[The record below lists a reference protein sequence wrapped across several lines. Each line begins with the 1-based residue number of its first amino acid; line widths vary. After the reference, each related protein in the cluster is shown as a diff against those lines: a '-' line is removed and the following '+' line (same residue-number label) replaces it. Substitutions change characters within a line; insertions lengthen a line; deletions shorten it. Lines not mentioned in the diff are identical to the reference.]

1 MNSECRCDRLDGGT
15 VVRPYER
22 RHFGNIRRRQ
32 SGNWQ
37 ASYKVDGQS
46 FSLGTFSFKADALAA
61 LAEIE
66 VSVNRG
72 TWISPELSMITLSE
86 YATEWLENRH
96 NLSPRTHEHYEYLL
110 RKYILP
116 DLGQRELKEISPP
129 MVRKWH
135 GTHAGKHVST
145 ASKAYRLLSTIMKTA
160 VEDELLNASPCRVR
174 GAGQERAPER
184 PIATVDEVQLLR
196 EAMPDRLKI
205 MVDMAVWCQMRRGEI
220 FGLQRSDID
229 LENRTVNIERSR
241 TYLTTGESL
250 TKSPKTAAGRRK
262 LIIPQRVIPNLA
274 WHLNE
279 FTQCHQ
285 EALLVTGLKGEPI
298 TAMSFQRAW
307 NKARAT
313 INREDLHFHDLRHT
327 GLTLAAATGATTAEL
342 MRRAGHA
349 SPDAALRYQHA
360 TLERDSLLASKLDGL

>member
-1 MNSECRCDRLDGGT
+1 MDANQRRELLAEVRQARNCSHPIRISGEFIELSTGEVLRRGLT
-15 VVRPYER
+15 VACKD
-22 RHFGNIRRRQ
+22 RRRVLCPACSDLYQ
-32 SGNWQ
+32 MDAFIIVASGLYGGKGTSNSVTDHPRIFATLTAPSFGPVHRINNAGSCHQ
-37 ASYKVDGQS
+37 RPRQLRCPHGLILRCTQRHQPVDG
-46 FSLGTFSFKADALAA
+46 
-61 LAEIE
+61 
-66 VSVNRG
+66 
-72 TWISPELSMITLSE
+72 
-86 YATEWLENRH
+86 
-96 NLSPRTHEHYEYLL
+96 
-110 RKYILP
+110 
-116 DLGQRELKEISPP
+116 
-129 MVRKWH
+129 
-135 GTHAGKHVST
+135 
-145 ASKAYRLLSTIMKTA
+145 
-160 VEDELLNASPCRVR
+160 
-174 GAGQERAPER
+174 
-184 PIATVDEVQLLR
+184 VQQLR

-262 LIIPQRVIPNLA
+262 LIIPQRVMPNLA
-274 WHLNE
+274 WHLSE

-307 NKARAT
+307 NKSRAT

-360 TLERDSLLASKLDGL
+360 TLERDNLLASKLDAI

>member
-1 MNSECRCDRLDGGT
+1 
-15 VVRPYER
+15 VVKQYER
-22 RHFGNIRRRQ
+22 RHFGNIRKRQ

-46 FSLGTFSFKADALAA
+46 FSLGTFSFKADAQAA

-72 TWISPELSMITLSE
+72 TWISPELSMVTLSE

-96 NLSPRTHEHYEYLL
+96 NLSPRTYEHYEYLL

-135 GTHAGKHVST
+135 GTHASKHIST

-174 GAGQERAPER
+174 GAGQEHAPER
-184 PIATVDEVQLLR
+184 PIATVEEVHLMR
-196 EAMPDRLKI
+196 EAMPERLQI
-205 MVDMAVWCQMRRGEI
+205 MIDFAVWCQMRRGEI
-220 FGLQRSDID
+220 FGLQRGDFD
-229 LENRTVNIERSR
+229 LQERTVNIVRSR
-241 TYLTTGESL
+241 TFLTKGEAL
-250 TKSPKTAAGRRK
+250 IKSPKTAAGKRK
-262 LIIPQRVIPNLA
+262 ITIPQRMMTDLEL
-274 WHLNE
+274 HLSA
-279 FTQCHQ
+279 FTDNTP
-285 EALLVTGLKGEPI
+285 ESFLINGRDGSPI
-298 TAMSFQRAW
+298 SSMAFQRSW
-307 NKARAT
+307 HMAREAIGRT
-313 INREDLHFHDLRHT
+313 DLHFHDLRHT

-360 TLERDSLLASKLDGL
+360 TLERDNLLASKLDAI

>member
-1 MNSECRCDRLDGGT
+1 
-15 VVRPYER
+15 
-22 RHFGNIRRRQ
+22 
-32 SGNWQ
+32 
-37 ASYKVDGQS
+37 
-46 FSLGTFSFKADALAA
+46 
-61 LAEIE
+61 
-66 VSVNRG
+66 
-72 TWISPELSMITLSE
+72 MITLSE

-135 GTHAGKHVST
+135 GTHAGKHIST

-220 FGLQRSDID
+220 FGLQRGDFDIQA
-229 LENRTVNIERSR
+229 RTVNIVRSR
-241 TYLTTGESL
+241 TFLTKGEAMI
-250 TKSPKTAAGRRK
+250 KSPKTAAGNRK
-262 LIIPQRVIPNLA
+262 ITIPQRMMSDLERHLA
-274 WHLNE
+274 EDTDNTPESFLIDGRDG
-279 FTQCHQ
+279 
-285 EALLVTGLKGEPI
+285 LLI
-298 TAMSFQRAW
+298 SSMAFQRSW
-307 NKARAT
+307 T
-313 INREDLHFHDLRHT
+313 IAVRTPFIGPDIVRVCSSQ
-327 GLTLAAATGATTAEL
+327 AE
-342 MRRAGHA
+342 
-349 SPDAALRYQHA
+349 
-360 TLERDSLLASKLDGL
+360 

>member
-135 GTHAGKHVST
+135 GTHAGKHIST

-205 MVDMAVWCQMRRGEI
+205 MVDLAVWCQIRRGEI
-220 FGLQRSDID
+220 FGLQRGDFDIQA
-229 LENRTVNIERSR
+229 RTVNIVRSR
-241 TYLTTGESL
+241 TFLTKGEAMI
-250 TKSPKTAAGRRK
+250 KSPKTAAGNRK
-262 LIIPQRVIPNLA
+262 ITIPQRMMSDLERHLA
-274 WHLNE
+274 ENTDNSPESFLI
-279 FTQCHQ
+279 
-285 EALLVTGLKGEPI
+285 TGRDGLPI
-298 TAMSFQRAW
+298 SSMAFQRSW
-307 NKARAT
+307 KIAREAIGRT
-313 INREDLHFHDLRHT
+313 DLHFHDLRHRATASFFRMGLDIPQVALLT
-327 GLTLAAATGATTAEL
+327 GHKTWAMLRRYTKITAADVHNAV
-342 MRRAGHA
+342 
-349 SPDAALRYQHA
+349 
-360 TLERDSLLASKLDGL
+360 K

>member
-135 GTHAGKHVST
+135 GTHAGKHIST

-220 FGLQRSDID
+220 FGLQRGDFDIQA
-229 LENRTVNIERSR
+229 RTVNIVRSR
-241 TYLTTGESL
+241 TFLTKGEAL
-250 TKSPKTAAGRRK
+250 IKSPKTAAGKRK
-262 LIIPQRVIPNLA
+262 ITIPQRMMSDLERHLA
-274 WHLNE
+274 ENTDNSPESFLINGRD
-279 FTQCHQ
+279 
-285 EALLVTGLKGEPI
+285 GLPI
-298 TAMSFQRAW
+298 SSMAFQRSW
-307 NKARAT
+307 KIAREAIGRT
-313 INREDLHFHDLRHT
+313 DLHFHDLRHT

-360 TLERDSLLASKLDGL
+360 TLERDSLLASKLDEV